1 MKDYEFLGLQGTHNP
16 NRWVLPVVDK
26 LATRGNFLFGGCG
39 LAAAVSAM
47 EQTCGRPTVWATAQY
62 LSYAR
67 PPAMMD
73 LDVIVP
79 VTGKYNTQAR
89 VVAHVGDTEILT
101 VNAALGERPLEI
113 SGAWA
118 DQPDVPGPADCDPF
132 ERPESDTPHI
142 HDLVELRVAKGRWGG
157 RGADSDGTL
166 SRDGHSVFWA
176 RFREPVEMSA
186 ASLSVIADF
195 MPSGVGEAL
204 GRRAGGNSLDNT
216 IRIIR
221 LVPTEW
227 VLCDVHVHG
236 VHAGFGHGRI
246 HMWSEAGDLMASGS
260 QSVIIRVWD

>member
-1 MKDYEFLGLQGTHNP
+1 MKDHEFLGLQGTHNP
-16 NRWVLPVVDK
+16 NRWILPVADR

-39 LAAAVSAM
+39 LGASISAM

-67 PPAMMD
+67 PPSIMD

-79 VTGKYNTQAR
+79 VSGKYNTQAR

-101 VNAALGERPLEI
+101 VNAALGERPLDI

-118 DQPDVPGPADCDPF
+118 KMPDVPGPDDCEIIELPKA
-132 ERPESDTPHI
+132 DTPHI
-142 HDLVELRVAKGRWGG
+142 HDQVEFRRAKGRWG
-157 RGADSDGTL
+157 ADGDGTP
-166 SRDGHSVFWA
+166 SEDGHSVLWA
-176 RFREPVEMSA
+176 RFVDGVDMSA
-186 ASLSVIADF
+186 AALAVIADF
-195 MPSGVGEAL
+195 MPSGISEAL

-216 IRIIR
+216 IRIVQ

-227 VLCDVHVHG
+227 VMCDIHIHG

-246 HMWSEAGDLMASGS
+246 HLWSQDGQLMASGS
-260 QSVIIRVWD
+260 QSVIIRVWDK